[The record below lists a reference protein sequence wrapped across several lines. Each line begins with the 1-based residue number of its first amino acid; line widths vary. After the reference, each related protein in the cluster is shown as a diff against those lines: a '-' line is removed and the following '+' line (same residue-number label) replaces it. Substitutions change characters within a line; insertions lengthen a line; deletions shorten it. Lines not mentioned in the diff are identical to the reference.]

1 MEQFFLAEISNNPS
15 IFRLI
20 LFFFAT
26 AKDSFR
32 LSLSRRLLYLA
43 KVNTK
48 DGILIIF
55 GFFFDIYLID
65 LAIYFQLLSFTMQ

>member
-1 MEQFFLAEISNNPS
+1 MLRF
-15 IFRLI
+15 
-20 LFFFAT
+20 
-26 AKDSFR
+26 
-32 LSLSRRLLYLA
+32 LYLA

-65 LAIYFQLLSFTMQ
+65 LAIYFQLLSFTMP